1 LKTILVT
8 GAYGQLGNE
17 IKDLVS
23 FLPQAEFIFS
33 DVDTLD
39 ICNKESLTE
48 YFNKHN
54 LDFVVNCAA
63 YTAVDK
69 AESDQEKANM
79 INAMAVKFLAEVCSQ
94 NKVKLIQVST
104 DYVFDGTQS
113 TPYIETDK
121 TNPQS
126 SYGRSKLD
134 GELAL
139 KDNENAIIIRTAWLY
154 SKYGNNIVKT
164 IRKKGSELGQLKF
177 VFDQV
182 GSPTWAHDLATAIIE
197 ILKLSIENEKNFK
210 PGIYHYSNEGVC
222 SWYDFAQEVV
232 RISNINCK
240 VLPILTSEYPVPAK
254 RPAYSV
260 FDKSKI
266 KNSYNI
272 SIPWWKDSL
281 ANCIKEME

>member
-1 LKTILVT
+1 MKTILVT

>member
-1 LKTILVT
+1 
-8 GAYGQLGNE
+8 
-17 IKDLVS
+17 
-23 FLPQAEFIFS
+23 
-33 DVDTLD
+33 
-39 ICNKESLTE
+39 
-48 YFNKHN
+48 
-54 LDFVVNCAA
+54 
-63 YTAVDK
+63 
-69 AESDQEKANM
+69 M
-79 INAMAVKFLAEVCSQ
+79 INATAIKLLAEACSP
-94 NKVKLIQVST
+94 KKAKLIQVST
-104 DYVFDGTQS
+104 DYVFDGMQS

-139 KDNENAIIIRTAWLY
+139 RGNENAIIIRTAWLY

-164 IRKKGSELGQLKF
+164 IRKKGGELGQLKF
-177 VFDQV
+177 VFDQA
-182 GSPTWAHDLATAIIE
+182 GSPTWAHDLAGAIIE
-197 ILKLSIENEKNFK
+197 ILKQSIENEKNFK

-266 KNSYNI
+266 KNTYNI